1 MHRFLLHNDDIRDAG
16 DLIVSPGQLG
26 LLNGWGV
33 FSTLRI
39 YSGVMFQWDRHWARM
54 RRDAV
59 RLRVPFPQ
67 DPAWLEQRLRRLIEA
82 NQAWNATLRVVIV
95 RNRGGAWLKLWEG
108 PAASR
113 EFDAIAFTADVNQWG
128 EDGKAKGVRLGLV
141 PNARYA
147 ANEFAGAKVLSWSQN
162 LTWFERA
169 HEQGFDEVALLNE
182 RGEVA
187 ECTSANIF
195 AVSIDNQGNA
205 RVWTPPLSS
214 GCLPGVTRAVLL
226 EDVRVAGVQ
235 VAERTLMP
243 ADLEAADEVF
253 ITSTTRELLPV
264 ASVDG
269 LSLGLKLGL
278 KLGSKRRQ
286 SPGEV
291 RLRLQTAFTE
301 HVLSYVATRLAVPAG
316 S

>member
-33 FSTLRI
+33 FSTLRV
-39 YSGVMFQWDRHWARM
+39 YSGVMFQWERHWARM

-59 RLRVPFPQ
+59 RLRVPFPE
-67 DPAWLEQRLRRLIEA
+67 DPAWLEQRLHRLIEA

-95 RNRGGAWLKLWEG
+95 RNRGGAWLKMWEG

-113 EFDAIAFTADVNQWG
+113 EFDAIAFTADVNQW
-128 EDGKAKGVRLGLV
+128 DADKGVRLGLV

-147 ANEFAGAKVLSWSQN
+147 ANEFAGVKVLSWSQN

-169 HEQGFDEVALLNE
+169 HEEGFDEVVLLNE

-195 AVSIDNQGNA
+195 AVDIDDQGKA
-205 RVWTPPLSS
+205 RVSTPPLSS

-226 EDVRVAGVQ
+226 EELRKGPDVRVAQ
-235 VAERTLMP
+235 VRIAEKILMP

-264 ASVDG
+264 VSID
-269 LSLGLKLGL
+269 GLKL
-278 KLGSKRRQ
+278 RQ
-286 SPGEV
+286 SPSQV
-291 RLRLQTAFTE
+291 RLGLQTAFTE
-301 HVLSYVATRLAVPAG
+301 RVRAYVGARLAVPAG
-316 S
+316 T